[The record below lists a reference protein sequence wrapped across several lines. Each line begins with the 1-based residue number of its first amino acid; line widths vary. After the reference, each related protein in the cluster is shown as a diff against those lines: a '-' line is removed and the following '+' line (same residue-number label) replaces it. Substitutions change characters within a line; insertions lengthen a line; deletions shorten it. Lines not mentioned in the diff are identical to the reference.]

1 MKRREHRAIHAL
13 MAIVVI
19 IFVFWCGFEFG
30 EIRGSVGMMYGYGY
44 RTMQSSFG
52 GGNGMYG
59 GGTVHQVT
67 IPPTSINTNTSATS
81 K

>member
-1 MKRREHRAIHAL
+1 MKRREHMAIRAL

-30 EIRGSVGMMYGYGY
+30 EIRGSVGMERGYGY
-44 RTMQSSFG
+44 RMMQNG
-52 GGNGMYG
+52 YGNGNALYG
-59 GGTVHQVT
+59 GGTVRQVV
-67 IPPTSINTNTSATS
+67 IPPTSTNTNTSATS